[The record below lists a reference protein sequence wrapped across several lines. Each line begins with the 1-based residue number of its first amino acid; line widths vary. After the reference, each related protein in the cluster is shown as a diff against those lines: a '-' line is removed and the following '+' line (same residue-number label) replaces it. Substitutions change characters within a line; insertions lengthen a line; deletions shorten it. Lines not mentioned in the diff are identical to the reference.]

1 MTMNEIFR
9 QLFSNSWP
17 SDAELVEYA
26 VKRHGYGGDDGYYGV
41 TYPTDL
47 NEYEIVVE
55 RRCIKDGNVEIA
67 YWDGDFQAV
76 QVSEAANLEALEA
89 NLQSKGHAA
98 LAGTLRSLLTA
109 LRSNATPAQ

>member
-1 MTMNEIFR
+1 MNEIFR

-26 VKRHGYGGDDGYYGV
+26 VKRHGYRGDDGYYGV

-47 NEYEIVVE
+47 DEYEIVVE
-55 RRCIKDGNVEIA
+55 RRRIEEGNVEIA

-76 QVSEAANLEALEA
+76 QVSEAAYLEALEA
-89 NLQSKGHAA
+89 NLQSKGHPT
-98 LAGTLRSLLTA
+98 LAVTVRSLVTA
-109 LRSNATPAQ
+109 LRSNATSA

>member
-1 MTMNEIFR
+1 MTTNEIFR
-9 QLFSNSWP
+9 QLFGNSWP

-67 YWDGDFQAV
+67 YWDGDFQAI
-76 QVSEAANLEALEA
+76 QITEAAYLEALEA
-89 NLQSKGHAA
+89 NLRSNENAA
-98 LAGTLRSLLTA
+98 LANKVRSVITA
-109 LRSNATPAQ
+109 LRPNATSAE